1 MPVILRLTLTRKRGC
16 RNDVSSFGIEAGK
29 RGRLELIRVSI
40 ALIVLLTPLFGCSKQ
55 ADGDGGQGGAGK
67 QPSLQFPVEVEPVQ
81 VAPVEYTVSA
91 VGSVEA
97 FERVEV
103 TSRVAGAVESVRF
116 SEGQFVRRGERL
128 VEIDPQRFRL
138 AVSAAEATLQKQ
150 RAALSEA
157 QISLARRESVN
168 AKSPGLI
175 RGEEVEIWR
184 TRAQTAAAE
193 VAQAETA
200 LEQARLNL
208 NDAFVAAPV
217 SGVIQTRTVQTGQYV
232 PVGTMLATLVR
243 RDPLLLRFQLPEQDS
258 VRVRPGM
265 RSTFH
270 VSEDPYA
277 YSAVITHVAESASTD
292 SRMVAV
298 TAHVN
303 DAKRNALKAGSFAR
317 VTIPIGGTASAPVIP
332 QTAIRPSER
341 GFLAFVVENGEAK
354 ERILT
359 LGMRTAEGRVEVRA
373 GLRPGEQLVVRGAEA
388 LKNGSKVKVSG

>member
-1 MPVILRLTLTRKRGC
+1 MPGR
-16 RNDVSSFGIEAGK
+16 RNDVAHFGIEAGK
-29 RGRLELIRVSI
+29 RGPLELIRVSI
-40 ALIVLLTPLFGCSKQ
+40 ALIVLLTPLFGCSKK
-55 ADGDGGQGGAGK
+55 AEGDGGQGGAGK
-67 QPSLQFPVEVEPVQ
+67 SPALQFPVEVEPVQ
-81 VAPVEYTVSA
+81 AAPVQYTVGA

-116 SEGQFVRRGERL
+116 AEGQFVRRGERL

-270 VSEDPYA
+270 VGEDPYA
-277 YSAVITHVAESASTD
+277 YSAVITHVAESASID

-317 VTIPIGGTASAPVIP
+317 VTIPIGGTMSAPVIP

-359 LGMRTAEGRVEVRA
+359 LGMRTAEGRVEVRG
-373 GLRPGEQLVVRGAEA
+373 GLRPGEQLVIRGAEA

>member
-1 MPVILRLTLTRKRGC
+1 MSGC
-16 RNDVSSFGIEAGK
+16 RNDVSRFGIEAGK

-67 QPSLQFPVEVEPVQ
+67 QPSLQFPVEVEPVH

-217 SGVIQTRTVQTGQYV
+217 SGVIQTRIVQTGQYV